1 MHARY
6 FQSNSATARLASPD
20 QLMNTLIAMIVRQ
33 LVCDA
38 LTSPQAMTVQ
48 MTGRERRRRRWGAP
62 RTMLFAGAPLPAE
75 KRGATPRANC
85 ERRAFPAGR
94 RDGQLDGPNAP
105 GWAAREERAAT
116 SVRRAGGE
124 APVWALDFAPSVQI
138 CRSHGSSA
146 QTVASA
152 AARFA
157 GRGPFLTLR
166 RCAGDL

>member
-1 MHARY
+1 
-6 FQSNSATARLASPD
+6 
-20 QLMNTLIAMIVRQ
+20 
-33 LVCDA
+33 
-38 LTSPQAMTVQ
+38 
-48 MTGRERRRRRWGAP
+48 
-62 RTMLFAGAPLPAE
+62 MLLAGAPLAAE

-124 APVWALDFAPSVQI
+124 ATVWALDSAANVQI
-138 CRSHGSSA
+138 CYLHGSSA
-146 QTVASA
+146 QTVALA

-166 RCAGDL
+166 RCEGERDTYNESRPSMVALAIAAAVSLVISHVTRIRLTCSL

>member
-1 MHARY
+1 
-6 FQSNSATARLASPD
+6 
-20 QLMNTLIAMIVRQ
+20 
-33 LVCDA
+33 
-38 LTSPQAMTVQ
+38 
-48 MTGRERRRRRWGAP
+48 
-62 RTMLFAGAPLPAE
+62 MLLAGAPLAA
-75 KRGATPRANC
+75 RQAQRNLARDC
-85 ERRAFPAGR
+85 ER